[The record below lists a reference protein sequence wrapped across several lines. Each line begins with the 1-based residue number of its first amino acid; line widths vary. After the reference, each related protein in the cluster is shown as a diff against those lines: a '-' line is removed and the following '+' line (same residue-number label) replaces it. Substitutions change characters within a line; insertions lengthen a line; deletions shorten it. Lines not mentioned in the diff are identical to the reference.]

1 MNTYFPETG
10 QGNARRRALGSARV
24 PAWVICGLLGL
35 MCLTACGGSEAVQD
49 ARLKTV
55 DDRFPIKVGDRVVQM
70 QIAAFPSEQQKGLM
84 FRQAM
89 GADEG
94 MLFVF
99 TQRQQAGFYMRN
111 TSLPLDIGYFEST
124 GELKEIY
131 PMYPFDERSVS
142 SRSRLI
148 QFCLE
153 MNQGWYKK
161 NGVKPGAMLD
171 LPAVA
176 AALKARGL
184 KPEAF
189 GLH

>member
-1 MNTYFPETG
+1 MFFHPRYS
-10 QGNARRRALGSARV
+10 RALLVAST
-24 PAWVICGLLGL
+24 LL
-35 MCLTACGGSEAVQD
+35 LTACGGSEAVTSVVT
-49 ARLKTV
+49 KTE
-55 DDRFPIKVGDRVVQM
+55 DDRFAIKVGDRLVQM
-70 QIAAFPSEQQKGLM
+70 QIAVLPAETQKGLM
-84 FRQAM
+84 YRQSM

-99 TQRQQAGFYMRN
+99 TQRQQVGFYMRN
-111 TSLPLDIGYFEST
+111 TSLPLDIGYFEAS

-131 PMYPFDERSVS
+131 PMYPFDERSVP

-161 NGVKPGAMLD
+161 NGVKPGARLD
-171 LPAVA
+171 LSAVA
-176 AALKARGL
+176 AALKARDL

-189 GLH
+189 GLR